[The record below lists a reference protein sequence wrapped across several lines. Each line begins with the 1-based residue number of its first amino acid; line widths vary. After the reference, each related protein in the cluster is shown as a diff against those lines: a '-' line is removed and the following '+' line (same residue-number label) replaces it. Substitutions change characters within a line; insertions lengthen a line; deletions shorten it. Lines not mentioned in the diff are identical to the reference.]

1 MLLYWPFHPGWAD
14 PLSCVTPSFQGQ
26 SALALPQYI
35 MRTLALLAGLWTT
48 RILAMHMDTFLQA
61 FKRLGLAQ
69 WDGIEQDIA
78 WGHVTS
84 LMGLSRPSIDGPIFI
99 YRAPCLIGGQSPRR
113 VRLVATT
120 NSGPEP
126 LLVEIASH
134 FEDLANPVQFEP
146 WRLLTIDTSRGRS
159 RNREL
164 HHPCYILVDF
174 CAFRSFGLR
183 PHGVIEVVLGQEEF
197 SFPTVLPMAV
207 NVVVVGDFL
216 APLLLT
222 GLQGLHWQAWLNG
235 ELLGLPLVTCREG
248 FFIQVQVW
256 CGPTLMQ
263 NMMVAAPLIVGT
275 LHLDM
280 DAMPDTS
287 LVRVTTYIPGGN
299 TLISSRVL
307 TVTCMRIMMETCA
320 LGELRRRFGDLRLVG
335 FRVVPVHP
343 AVSWNAPILTTN
355 KEKMVLVYEDGAL
368 QLDSVVLLRLHLPP
382 FLGKEPSTALADY
395 ARGIWLPNLASKSHV
410 Q

>member
-1 MLLYWPFHPGWAD
+1 MWP
-14 PLSCVTPSFQGQ
+14 
-26 SALALPQYI
+26 LAI
-35 MRTLALLAGLWTT
+35 LAGLWTS
-48 RILAMHMDTFLQA
+48 RVLAMHMDTFLQA
-61 FKRLGLAQ
+61 FNRLGLTQ

-84 LMGLSRPSIDGPIFI
+84 LMGLSRPSIDGPLFI

-113 VRLVATT
+113 VRLMATT

-126 LLVEIASH
+126 LLVELASH
-134 FEDLANPVQFEP
+134 FEDLADPEQFEP
-146 WRLLTIDTSRGRS
+146 WRLLAIDTSRGRS

-197 SFPTVLPMAV
+197 SFPIVLPMAV
-207 NVVVVGDFL
+207 NVVVLGDFL

-222 GLQGLHWQAWLNG
+222 GLQGLQWQAWLNG
-235 ELLGLPLVTCREG
+235 DLLGLPLVTCQEG

-263 NMMVAAPLIVGT
+263 NMMIAAPLIVGT

-299 TLISSRVL
+299 YSHLVTYAHGYVSADNDGDQCVGGIAKTLWGPAIGWVSCGPGFILLSLGMLRSSL
-307 TVTCMRIMMETCA
+307 QTKKGWSWSMTM
-320 LGELRRRFGDLRLVG
+320 
-335 FRVVPVHP
+335 
-343 AVSWNAPILTTN
+343 VSFNL
-355 KEKMVLVYEDGAL
+355 M
-368 QLDSVVLLRLHLPP
+368 QLYCSGCLFPP
-382 FLGKEPSTALADY
+382 FLGKEPSTALGDY
-395 ARGIWLPNLASKSHV
+395 ARGIWLPNLAWP
-410 Q
+410 